1 MNEEQNQY
9 NLLARVVES
18 VVLQPLELVASPNI
32 FRSKI
37 FEGKEA
43 HDRWLFNNR
52 IALMVDCEITLHVE
66 DVKMH
71 AANLSGVYRF
81 LRYTEDD
88 VTNIKLITPVDLDRL
103 GSSHFQK
110 FLDEVNSYFLED

>member
-1 MNEEQNQY
+1 MNEEQSQY

-43 HDRWLFNNR
+43 HD
-52 IALMVDCEITLHVE
+52 T
-66 DVKMH
+66 
-71 AANLSGVYRF
+71 
-81 LRYTEDD
+81 
-88 VTNIKLITPVDLDRL
+88 
-103 GSSHFQK
+103 
-110 FLDEVNSYFLED
+110 